1 MNKRIA
7 FLTMVL
13 AGTCISQSRQGYER
27 PVRQAVRG
35 VHGAV
40 AAGSEYATEAG
51 MRMYYRGG
59 NAVDVGVAT
68 MFAASVTEL
77 SHFGLGGEAPILIRT
92 KDGKVHAIAGVGTM
106 PKLATADMFRKRP
119 LQAGEVEVRGKN
131 GETGLKGMIPVA
143 GLMPALVPSMMDAGL
158 LALREYGT
166 KSFQEAIA
174 SAIEDADGYAIDEMR
189 AQSIAASVE
198 FFELWPTSK
207 AHFLPNGRR
216 SAGGR
221 NFPPARYGPHPARH
235 GGGGKE
241 GSGAWRFAGSGHRR
255 GARLFLS
262 RRNRPQ
268 DRRLQQ
274 GQRRAA
280 ALRRHGRVQAAGG
293 GTGFHHLPR
302 LHGVQARLLEP
313 GSGHAGDC

>member
-1 MNKRIA
+1 MKTR
-7 FLTMVL
+7 TVL
-13 AGTCISQSRQGYER
+13 LVVVVAGAGISQTRQMNER

-35 VHGAV
+35 NHGAV

-106 PKLATADMFRKRP
+106 PKLATADMYRKRP
-119 LQAGEVEVRGKN
+119 LQDGEVEVRGKN
-131 GETGLKGMIPVA
+131 GETGLKGVIPVA
-143 GLMPALVPSMMDAGL
+143 GLMAALVPGMMDAGL

-189 AQSIAASVE
+189 AQSTMAGAA
-198 FFELWPTSK
+198 P
-207 AHFLPNGRR
+207 
-216 SAGGR
+216 
-221 NFPPARYGPHPARH
+221 
-235 GGGGKE
+235 
-241 GSGAWRFAGSGHRR
+241 
-255 GARLFLS
+255 
-262 RRNRPQ
+262 
-268 DRRLQQ
+268 
-274 GQRRAA
+274 AA
-280 ALRRHGRVQAAGG
+280 ATIATAMPRSKL
-293 GTGFHHLPR
+293 LPR
-302 LHGVQARLLEP
+302 LGRLAGDSPTVILRCGQSSRLLMIAARIRSLASRSAV
-313 GSGHAGDC
+313 SGRPTSSSPTRPFAMSASIATGWPSTPTRATECVRASAISRSRARARC